1 MRISSVFA
9 SIRRALSW
17 MVSALT
23 CTSCRVMMSRL
34 LVLCAVFSC
43 ALLSLLSLAM
53 RWINPLSSVSSPTVI
68 FVSPGRT

>member
-1 MRISSVFA
+1 
-9 SIRRALSW
+9 
-17 MVSALT
+17 
-23 CTSCRVMMSRL
+23 MMSRL

-68 FVSPGRT
+68 FVIPGRI